1 MGGTHDKEVTVFLGA
16 YHFDG
21 ETRSLL
27 DGYDR
32 LAARFPPGVLQLNVC
47 VARDDGMTV
56 FDACPSRA
64 VFAEFARSPEFL
76 GAVSAAGLP
85 TPRVE
90 LLGDVHAATVASGVN
105 P

>member
-1 MGGTHDKEVTVFLGA
+1 MFLGA

-21 ETRSLL
+21 DTPSLL

-32 LAARFPPGVLQLNVC
+32 LAAQFPPGALQLHVC
-47 VARDDGMTV
+47 VARDDGITV

-64 VFAEFARSPEFL
+64 VFTDFSQGPEFL

-85 TPRVE
+85 RPDLVARQSQVE
-90 LLGDVHAATVASGVN
+90 ELERCAVAALASAWV
-105 P
+105 